1 MQSTPSGTIVR
12 NLTFQSDGFG
22 RETTILLVFDTDMEG
37 LYDTI
42 YPVVWKTFTF
52 PKTGSRSYNVTY
64 SDDLAFSEAK
74 IGHDNLVRTFSPL
87 KLKPGQKTTLSL
99 DDDDETRFS
108 PPVNFATGD
117 HLTAENETGFI
128 QDLAVG
134 FYGPSK
140 SIMFNLSG
148 PILTGPDP
156 MLFFKEVENGSKA
169 TAQWKPVLRIYVESD
184 YKETEVLV
192 DAIKST
198 AILEQDL
205 HQLFR
210 NTVFNLERNMLTGR
224 CKLTKTKP
232 NTGNSDYTRVQCAN
246 Q

>member
-1 MQSTPSGTIVR
+1 MSTPSGTIVR
-12 NLTFQSDGFG
+12 NLTFKSDDFG

-52 PKTGSRSYNVTY
+52 PARGSRSYNVTY
-64 SDDLAFSEAK
+64 SDDLAFSKAN
-74 IGHDNLVRTFSPL
+74 IGHDNLVQTSSSL

-99 DDDDETRFS
+99 KDKRTRFS

-134 FYGPSK
+134 FYDPSK
-140 SIMFNLSG
+140 PVIYDLSRAV
-148 PILTGPDP
+148 IIASGPDP
-156 MLFFKEVENGSKA
+156 MLFFKEVGNGK
-169 TAQWKPVLRIYVESD
+169 
-184 YKETEVLV
+184 TEVLV
-192 DAIKST
+192 GAIKST

-210 NTVFNLERNMLTGR
+210 NTVFNLERNILTGR

-232 NTGNSDYTRVQCAN
+232 
-246 Q
+246 

>member
-1 MQSTPSGTIVR
+1 MQSTPPGAIVR
-12 NLTFQSDGFG
+12 NLTFQSENLG
-22 RETTILLVFDTDMEG
+22 RDTTILLVFDTDMEG

-52 PKTGSRSYNVTY
+52 PKTDWYSYNVTY
-64 SDDLAFSEAK
+64 SDDLGFSK
-74 IGHDNLVRTFSPL
+74 VRIGNRNLLDTLGHF

-99 DDDDETRFS
+99 NDDDDLRFS
-108 PPVNFATGD
+108 LPVNGTND
-117 HLTAENETGFI
+117 YLTAENETGFH

-134 FYGPSK
+134 FYDPSRTFTYGPA
-140 SIMFNLSG
+140 
-148 PILTGPDP
+148 P
-156 MLFFKEVENGSKA
+156 MLFFKEVGNGSKA
-169 TAQWKPVLRIYVESD
+169 TAQCKPVLRIYVESD
-184 YKETEVLV
+184 YRETEVLV

-224 CKLTKTKP
+224 YKLTKTKP
-232 NTGNSDYTRVQCAN
+232 
-246 Q
+246 